1 MSRCRKIWFRCCK
14 CHLYSSGTGSRSHIQ
29 SANTGNV
36 FTKMPLVIARVD
48 KLKRNKSSQDKK
60 LQEDLKQIDW
70 DLIICDEAHKMSA
83 SFSGGVE

>member
-1 MSRCRKIWFRCCK
+1 
-14 CHLYSSGTGSRSHIQ
+14 
-29 SANTGNV
+29 
-36 FTKMPLVIARVD
+36 MPLVIARVD